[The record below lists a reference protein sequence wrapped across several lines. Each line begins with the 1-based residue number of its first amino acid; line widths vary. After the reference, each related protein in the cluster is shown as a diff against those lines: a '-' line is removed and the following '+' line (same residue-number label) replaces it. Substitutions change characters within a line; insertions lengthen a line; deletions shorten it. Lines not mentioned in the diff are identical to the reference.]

1 MIKVIRFNINQYLR
15 TTLHR
20 IMTYLVLVYFIYVL
34 YNIPRRE
41 KPPKILR
48 SCFRKKNLIKQFL
61 AKEKKGICFNP
72 IQDGSF
78 CGCWRMGGI
87 KRPPPLPKIYH
98 TYPATMKLGKV
109 IPYLKMIQKIYESR
123 DTSLEFCWHQH
134 FFTGKQQILLYEEI
148 QL

>member
-15 TTLHR
+15 TTLHK

-34 YNIPRRE
+34 YYIPRRE
-41 KPPKILR
+41 KPPQILR

-61 AKEKKGICFNP
+61 TKEEKGICFNP
-72 IQDGSF
+72 IQDGPF
-78 CGCWRMGGI
+78 WGCSRMGES
-87 KRPPPLPKIYH
+87 KTPFPLPKIYH

-123 DTSLEFCWHQH
+123 DTSLEFC
-134 FFTGKQQILLYEEI
+134 
-148 QL
+148 